1 MSELKVENKKVRGFA
16 GLVKNMLAPLNE
28 NEKFKEKFQN
38 IDVKILINAVNVNFA
53 ALIIID
59 NGKLTVES
67 IPNKPK
73 ENLRKKNTGWSAFIE
88 MDTQIFLAFVMNRIS
103 LFGIAKKWVTRKIRL
118 KGIMKLLNLLK
129 LLRLLIKNNK

>member
-1 MSELKVENKKVRGFA
+1 MSEVKVENKKVRGFA
-16 GLVKNMLAPLNE
+16 GLVNNMLAPLNE

-59 NGKLTVES
+59 RGKLKVES

-73 ENLRKKNTGWSAFIE
+73 ENLRKKNAGWDAFIE

-118 KGIMKLLNLLK
+118 QGIIKLLNLLK
-129 LLRLLIKNNK
+129 LFKLLIQNNE